1 MKRHSG
7 RPCLSRL
14 NNSPG
19 SASPLSVQ
27 LRRLLSSSPAPGL
40 STIDQARLGTVT
52 NRVMRSLLIKEIN
65 FSGFLASVSEA
76 TIDNRPPS
84 NGPHVS
90 ATASTNPIGVFWQQT
105 SCPLIPEI
113 SRSASRRL
121 TTAEWTAATAF
132 GLPVD
137 PEV

>member
-7 RPCLSRL
+7 RLCLSRL

-27 LRRLLSSSPAPGL
+27 LRRPSSSSPAPGL

-52 NRVMRSLLIKEIN
+52 SRVIRSLLIKEIN
-65 FSGFLASVSEA
+65 FSGSLASLSEA
-76 TIDNRPPS
+76 TINSRPLS

-90 ATASTNPIGVFWQQT
+90 ATASTNPIEVFWQQT
-105 SCPLIPEI
+105 SCPETPEI
-113 SRSASRRL
+113 SRSASSRL
-121 TTAEWTAATAF
+121 TTGVWTVATAF

>member
-7 RPCLSRL
+7 RLCLSRL
-14 NNSPG
+14 NKSPG

-27 LRRLLSSSPAPGL
+27 LRRLLRSSPAPGL
-40 STIDQARLGTVT
+40 SAIDQARLATVT
-52 NRVMRSLLIKEIN
+52 SRVIRSLPIKE
-65 FSGFLASVSEA
+65 SSSWGFLASLSEA
-76 TIDNRPPS
+76 TINNRPLS

-90 ATASTNPIGVFWQQT
+90 ATASTNPIEVFWQQI
-105 SCPLIPEI
+105 SCPLIPEL
-113 SRSASRRL
+113 SRSASTRL
-121 TTAEWTAATAF
+121 TTEEWTAATAL